1 MSFLFIG
8 CRWFTKD
15 SLVSFSEAF
24 SSKPSVLEKSLKRAE
39 RMKEACGAKC
49 VLFLLFVQ
57 TWLVENA
64 GHTSPGKPVL
74 LRCRSP
80 EKETFA
86 CWWQPG
92 SDGGLSTNYS
102 LYYTME
108 GSREDAVHE
117 CPDYKTAGLN
127 SCYFNKT
134 YTSLWITYTISVVA
148 QNALGNKSSDPM
160 FVDVA
165 YIVQPHKP
173 ENISAELRTQDQKPY
188 LMVKWDP
195 PHKADTKSG
204 WITLQYE
211 IRLKPEKGAEWESH
225 YAGQQKQFNVFSL
238 HPGEVYLVQ
247 VRCKPDHGFWSEW
260 SSTAYIEIPDYFRP
274 RDTSVW
280 ILIAVLLSVC
290 IFLILAWTVAIK
302 WNRIKSYLLPPVPGP
317 KIIGFDTQLLKSGKS
332 EDLLNAL
339 GCQGFPP
346 TSDCEDLMV
355 EFLEVDDS
363 DEQKLVMNEGE
374 DDLEGRVKSSGNDV
388 DKDSGRGSCDSHT
401 LLLEVSN
408 SSTKTY
414 AQVGG
419 NSNNKGSV
427 KLSRKSSTNGKLLS
441 FETAG
446 EKTNTW
452 PTANSPFLLARQSS
466 CYNISKI
473 HREAS
478 SLGNKADMHG
488 NTSSTQ
494 SKSKECRELH
504 STVSGDQETWFAD
517 EKHAPL
523 LPFKSVE
530 YVEVQKLNQQSMLIL
545 KPKTEGHKSVPPE
558 FIGQEYTKVSGVVS
572 DRVLLLLRDTGAQG
586 SSNTQEGEN
595 QAVHPSLQC
604 QVGKMVGTFPASPA
618 PEGMQ
623 LAASGYVDTA
633 ALLQSF

>member
-8 CRWFTKD
+8 CQWFTKD

-57 TWLVENA
+57 TWLVENT

-148 QNALGNKSSDPM
+148 QNALGSKSSDPM

-188 LMVKWDP
+188 LMVNWDP

-260 SSTAYIEIPDYFRP
+260 SSTTYIEIPDYFRP

-280 ILIAVLLSVC
+280 ILIAVLSLC

-302 WNRIKSYLLPPVPGP
+302 CNSIKSYLLPPVPGP

-346 TSDCEDLMV
+346 TSDCEDLLV

-363 DEQKLVMNEGE
+363 DEQKLVMNEGK
-374 DDLEGRVKSSGNDV
+374 DDLEGRVKSSGNEV
-388 DKDSGRGSCDSHT
+388 DNDSGRGSCNSHT

-408 SSTKTY
+408 SSTKTF

-441 FETAG
+441 FETTG

-452 PTANSPFLLARQSS
+452 PTTNSSFLLARQSS
-466 CYNISKI
+466 CHNISKI

-488 NTSSTQ
+488 NTSTAQ
-494 SKSKECRELH
+494 SKSKEYRELP
-504 STVSGDQETWFAD
+504 STVSGDQKTWFAD

-586 SSNTQEGEN
+586 SSDTQEGKN
-595 QAVHPSLQC
+595 QAVPPSLQC

-618 PEGMQ
+618 LEGMQ

-633 ALLQSF
+633 AVLQSF

>member
-1 MSFLFIG
+1 SG
-8 CRWFTKD
+8 
-15 SLVSFSEAF
+15 
-24 SSKPSVLEKSLKRAE
+24 P
-39 RMKEACGAKC
+39 
-49 VLFLLFVQ
+49 
-57 TWLVENA
+57 
-64 GHTSPGKPVL
+64 TSPGKPVL

-108 GSREDAVHE
+108 GSRDGAVHE
-117 CPDYKTAGLN
+117 CSDYKTAGLN

-148 QNALGNKSSDPM
+148 RNALGSSSSDPM

-211 IRLKPEKGAEWESH
+211 LRLKPEKGAEWESH

-260 SSTAYIEIPDYFRP
+260 SDTTYIEIPDYFRP
-274 RDTSVW
+274 RDSSVW
-280 ILIAVLLSVC
+280 ILIAALSLC

-302 WNRIKSYLLPPVPGP
+302 CNSMKSYLFPPVPGP
-317 KIIGFDTQLLKSGKS
+317 KIKGFDTQLLKSGKS

-339 GCQGFPP
+339 GCHGFPT
-346 TSDCEDLMV
+346 TSDCEDLLI
-355 EFLEVDDS
+355 EFLEVDDR

-374 DDLEGRVKSSGNDV
+374 DDLEGGVKSSGNKTDN
-388 DKDSGRGSCDSHT
+388 DSGQGRCDSHT
-401 LLLEVSN
+401 LLLEVSD

-419 NSNNKGSV
+419 NSNNEGSIG
-427 KLSRKSSTNGKLLS
+427 LSRKSSANGKLLN

-446 EKTNTW
+446 KKTNTW
-452 PTANSPFLLARQSS
+452 PTTNSSFLVAWQPSS
-466 CYNISKI
+466 HNISKI
-473 HREAS
+473 HREAY
-478 SLGNKADMHG
+478 SLGNNAGMHG
-488 NTSSTQ
+488 NTSSAQ
-494 SKSKECRELH
+494 SKSKEYRELH
-504 STVSGDQETWFAD
+504 VTVSGDQSTWFAD
-517 EKHAPL
+517 EKHGPL
-523 LPFKSVE
+523 LPFKSME
-530 YVEVQKLNQQSMLIL
+530 YVEVQKVNQQSMLIL
-545 KPKTEGHKSVPPE
+545 KPKTEEGHKSVLPE
-558 FIGQEYTKVSGVVS
+558 LIGQEYTKVSGVVS

-586 SSNTQEGEN
+586 SGDTQEGEN
-595 QAVHPSLQC
+595 SATHPSLQS

-618 PEGMQ
+618 LEGMQ
-623 LAASGYVDTA
+623 LAASGYVDPA
-633 ALLQSF
+633 ALLPSF